1 MSAQSIYHTW
11 RGMREADE
19 TTSSWLYIA
28 FIDAD
33 NSFAM
38 VQEASFADEDLSFDI
53 TTRAYGLFSFD
64 GEKLNVM
71 VNENET
77 TSTLDDIT
85 FSDEMER
92 QFKKN
97 KALKANMNNHTTS
110 ITTNKKHH
118 YRELLAIGIPI
129 IIGQLGTIILGFA
142 DTLMIGHH
150 STPELAAAGLVNN
163 IFGLVFVSYM
173 GFTYGLTPIIGR
185 LYGEERTDCIGQK
198 VRNAFCANMLTG
210 IIFTLALVVLYL
222 NLGHIGQPEE
232 LLSLIRPYF
241 LVNLASVLFMGIF
254 FTMKQFLDGLGQT
267 KVAMWAMIGGNVINI
282 LGNWV
287 LIYGVAGFP
296 ELGLLGAGIST
307 LVSRILMA
315 LAMVGMLMTGKN
327 LGEYRRD
334 ILHSSLTK
342 ADFREMNRL
351 GWPVALQLGME
362 SAAFTLSCVMVG
374 WLGTIPLAAHQVM
387 ITLSQLF
394 YLVLSGMAAALAI
407 RVSHF
412 MGQKDYGAVRRNA
425 YDGFRLNLL
434 FSLCMGLP
442 VFLLRHQIGGW
453 FNDNVEVQAYVATL
467 IILMMVYQFGDGLQ
481 YTFANALRGIA
492 CVKPM
497 VLYAFIAYFVI
508 SLPLGYTLGFPCGLG
523 ILGIWIAFP
532 FGLTI
537 AGEMYR
543 RRFEK
548 ELKKIEE

>member
-1 MSAQSIYHTW
+1 
-11 RGMREADE
+11 
-19 TTSSWLYIA
+19 
-28 FIDAD
+28 
-33 NSFAM
+33 
-38 VQEASFADEDLSFDI
+38 
-53 TTRAYGLFSFD
+53 
-64 GEKLNVM
+64 
-71 VNENET
+71 
-77 TSTLDDIT
+77 
-85 FSDEMER
+85 
-92 QFKKN
+92 
-97 KALKANMNNHTTS
+97 MNNHTTS

-118 YRELLAIGIPI
+118 YRELLSIGFPI

-173 GFTYGLTPIIGR
+173 GFTYGLTPIIGK

-198 VRNAFCANMLTG
+198 VRNSFFANMLTG
-210 IIFTLALVVLYL
+210 AIFTAVLILLYL
-222 NLGHIGQPEE
+222 NLAHIGQPEE

-254 FTMKQFLDGLGQT
+254 FTMKQFLDGIGKT
-267 KVAMWAMIGGNVINI
+267 KVAMWAMIGGNVVNI

-315 LAMVGMLMTGKN
+315 LAMVNIVIAGK
-327 LGEYRRD
+327 GFREYRHD
-334 ILHSSLTK
+334 LIHSSLNK
-342 ADFREMNRL
+342 ADFKEMNRL

-412 MGQKDYGAVRRNA
+412 MGQKDYAAVRRNA

-434 FSLCMGLP
+434 FSLCMGIP

-453 FNDNVEVQAYVATL
+453 FNDNAEVQAYVSVL
-467 IILMMVYQFGDGLQ
+467 IILMMIYQFGDGLQ

-508 SLPLGYTLGFPCGLG
+508 SLPLGYTLGFTCGMG

-548 ELKKIEE
+548 ELQKIEQR

>member
-1 MSAQSIYHTW
+1 
-11 RGMREADE
+11 
-19 TTSSWLYIA
+19 
-28 FIDAD
+28 
-33 NSFAM
+33 
-38 VQEASFADEDLSFDI
+38 
-53 TTRAYGLFSFD
+53 
-64 GEKLNVM
+64 
-71 VNENET
+71 
-77 TSTLDDIT
+77 
-85 FSDEMER
+85 
-92 QFKKN
+92 
-97 KALKANMNNHTTS
+97 MNNHTTS

-185 LYGEERTDCIGQK
+185 LYGEERTDRIGQK

-210 IIFTLALVVLYL
+210 CIFTLALVVLYL
-222 NLGHIGQPEE
+222 NLGRIGQPEE

-327 LGEYRRD
+327 FGEYRRD

-412 MGQKDYGAVRRNA
+412 MGQKDYAAVRRNA

-453 FNDNVEVQAYVATL
+453 FNDNMEVQAYVATL

-523 ILGIWIAFP
+523 ILGIWLAFP

-548 ELKKIEE
+548 ELKKIEKEK

>member
-1 MSAQSIYHTW
+1 
-11 RGMREADE
+11 
-19 TTSSWLYIA
+19 
-28 FIDAD
+28 
-33 NSFAM
+33 
-38 VQEASFADEDLSFDI
+38 
-53 TTRAYGLFSFD
+53 
-64 GEKLNVM
+64 
-71 VNENET
+71 
-77 TSTLDDIT
+77 
-85 FSDEMER
+85 
-92 QFKKN
+92 
-97 KALKANMNNHTTS
+97 MNNHTTS

-118 YRELLAIGIPI
+118 YQELLSIGFPI

-173 GFTYGLTPIIGR
+173 GFTYGLTPIIGK

-198 VRNAFCANMLTG
+198 VRNSFFANMLTG
-210 IIFTLALVVLYL
+210 AIFTAVLILLYL
-222 NLGHIGQPEE
+222 NLAHIGQPEE

-254 FTMKQFLDGLGQT
+254 FTMKQFLDGIGKT
-267 KVAMWAMIGGNVINI
+267 KVAMWAMIGGNVVNI

-315 LAMVGMLMTGKN
+315 LAMVSIVIAGK
-327 LGEYRRD
+327 GFREYRHD
-334 ILHSSLTK
+334 LFHSSLNK
-342 ADFREMNRL
+342 ADFKEMNRL

-412 MGQKDYGAVRRNA
+412 MGQKDYAAVRRNA

-434 FSLCMGLP
+434 FSLCMGIP

-453 FNDNVEVQAYVATL
+453 FNDNAEVQAYVSVL

-508 SLPLGYTLGFPCGLG
+508 SLPLGYTLGFTCGMG

-548 ELKKIEE
+548 ELQKIEQR

>member
-1 MSAQSIYHTW
+1 
-11 RGMREADE
+11 
-19 TTSSWLYIA
+19 
-28 FIDAD
+28 
-33 NSFAM
+33 
-38 VQEASFADEDLSFDI
+38 
-53 TTRAYGLFSFD
+53 
-64 GEKLNVM
+64 
-71 VNENET
+71 
-77 TSTLDDIT
+77 
-85 FSDEMER
+85 
-92 QFKKN
+92 
-97 KALKANMNNHTTS
+97 MNNHTTS

-185 LYGEERTDCIGQK
+185 LYGEERTDFIGQK

-210 IIFTLALVVLYL
+210 CIFTLALVVLYL
-222 NLGHIGQPEE
+222 NLGRIGQPEE

-315 LAMVGMLMTGKN
+315 MAMVGMLMTGKN
-327 LGEYRRD
+327 FGEYRRD

-412 MGQKDYGAVRRNA
+412 MGQKDYAAVRRNA

-467 IILMMVYQFGDGLQ
+467 IILLMIYQFGDGLQ

-523 ILGIWIAFP
+523 ILGIWLAFP

>member
-1 MSAQSIYHTW
+1 
-11 RGMREADE
+11 
-19 TTSSWLYIA
+19 
-28 FIDAD
+28 
-33 NSFAM
+33 
-38 VQEASFADEDLSFDI
+38 
-53 TTRAYGLFSFD
+53 
-64 GEKLNVM
+64 
-71 VNENET
+71 
-77 TSTLDDIT
+77 
-85 FSDEMER
+85 
-92 QFKKN
+92 
-97 KALKANMNNHTTS
+97 MNNHTTS

-185 LYGEERTDCIGQK
+185 LYGEERTDC
-198 VRNAFCANMLTG
+198 
-210 IIFTLALVVLYL
+210 
-222 NLGHIGQPEE
+222 IGQPEE

-327 LGEYRRD
+327 FGEYRRD
-334 ILHSSLTK
+334 ILHSSLNK

-467 IILMMVYQFGDGLQ
+467 IILLMVYQFGDGLQ

-523 ILGIWIAFP
+523 ILGIWLAFP

-548 ELKKIEE
+548 ELKKIEKEK

>member
-1 MSAQSIYHTW
+1 
-11 RGMREADE
+11 
-19 TTSSWLYIA
+19 
-28 FIDAD
+28 
-33 NSFAM
+33 
-38 VQEASFADEDLSFDI
+38 
-53 TTRAYGLFSFD
+53 
-64 GEKLNVM
+64 
-71 VNENET
+71 
-77 TSTLDDIT
+77 
-85 FSDEMER
+85 
-92 QFKKN
+92 
-97 KALKANMNNHTTS
+97 MNNHTTS

-118 YRELLAIGIPI
+118 YRELLSIGFPI

-198 VRNAFCANMLTG
+198 VRNSFFANMLTG
-210 IIFTLALVVLYL
+210 GIFTAVLILLYL
-222 NLGHIGQPEE
+222 NLAHIGQPVE

-254 FTMKQFLDGLGQT
+254 FTMKQFLDGIGKT
-267 KVAMWAMIGGNVINI
+267 KVAMWAMIGGNVVNI

-315 LAMVGMLMTGKN
+315 LTMVSIVITGKRFR
-327 LGEYRRD
+327 EYRHD
-334 ILHSSLTK
+334 LIHSSINKT
-342 ADFREMNRL
+342 DFKEMNRL

-412 MGQKDYGAVRRNA
+412 MGQKDYAAVRRNA

-434 FSLCMGLP
+434 FSLCMGIP

-453 FNDNVEVQAYVATL
+453 FNDNAEVQAYVSVL

-508 SLPLGYTLGFPCGLG
+508 SLPLGYTLGFPCGMGL
-523 ILGIWIAFP
+523 LGIWIAFP

-548 ELKKIEE
+548 ELKKIEQI

>member
-1 MSAQSIYHTW
+1 
-11 RGMREADE
+11 
-19 TTSSWLYIA
+19 
-28 FIDAD
+28 
-33 NSFAM
+33 
-38 VQEASFADEDLSFDI
+38 
-53 TTRAYGLFSFD
+53 
-64 GEKLNVM
+64 
-71 VNENET
+71 
-77 TSTLDDIT
+77 
-85 FSDEMER
+85 
-92 QFKKN
+92 
-97 KALKANMNNHTTS
+97 MNNHTTS

-118 YRELLAIGIPI
+118 YQELLSIGFPI

-173 GFTYGLTPIIGR
+173 GFTYGLTPIIGK

-198 VRNAFCANMLTG
+198 VRNSFFANMLTG
-210 IIFTLALVVLYL
+210 AIFTAVLILLYL
-222 NLGHIGQPEE
+222 NLAHIGQPEE

-254 FTMKQFLDGLGQT
+254 FTMKQFLDGIGKT
-267 KVAMWAMIGGNVINI
+267 KVAMWAMIGGNVVNI

-315 LAMVGMLMTGKN
+315 LAMVSIVIAGKSFR
-327 LGEYRRD
+327 EYRHD
-334 ILHSSLTK
+334 LIHSSLNK
-342 ADFREMNRL
+342 ADFKEMNRL

-374 WLGTIPLAAHQVM
+374 WLGTISLAAHQVM

-412 MGQKDYGAVRRNA
+412 MGQKDYAAVRRNA

-434 FSLCMGLP
+434 FSLCMGIP

-453 FNDNVEVQAYVATL
+453 FNDNAEVQAYVSVL
-467 IILMMVYQFGDGLQ
+467 IILMMIYQFGDGLQ

-508 SLPLGYTLGFPCGLG
+508 SLPLGYTLGFTCGMG

-548 ELKKIEE
+548 ELKKIEQR

>member
-1 MSAQSIYHTW
+1 MS
-11 RGMREADE
+11 
-19 TTSSWLYIA
+19 
-28 FIDAD
+28 
-33 NSFAM
+33 
-38 VQEASFADEDLSFDI
+38 
-53 TTRAYGLFSFD
+53 
-64 GEKLNVM
+64 
-71 VNENET
+71 
-77 TSTLDDIT
+77 
-85 FSDEMER
+85 
-92 QFKKN
+92 KKN
-97 KALKANMNNHTTS
+97 TRTQR
-110 ITTNKKHH
+110 H
-118 YRELLAIGIPI
+118 YYKNLLSIGIPI
-129 IIGQLGTIILGFA
+129 VIGQLGTIILGFA
-142 DTLMIGHH
+142 DTIMIGHH
-150 STPELAAAGLVNN
+150 STEELAAAGLVNN
-163 IFGLVFVSYM
+163 IYTLVFVMYM

-198 VRNAFCANMLTG
+198 VRNSLFANMITG
-210 IIFTLALVVLYL
+210 ILFTLVLILLYF
-222 NLGHIGQPEE
+222 NLGRIGQPEE
-232 LLSLIRPYF
+232 LLTLIRPYF

-254 FTMKQFLDGLGQT
+254 FTMKQFLDGIGQT
-267 KVAMWAMIGGNVINI
+267 KVAMWAMIGGNVVNI

-315 LAMVGMLMTGKN
+315 TAMVGMVMVCRKFAD
-327 LGEYRRD
+327 YRHN
-334 ILHSSLTK
+334 IIHSEINK
-342 ADFREMNRL
+342 VDFKEMNRL

-387 ITLSQLF
+387 ITISQLF
-394 YLVLSGMAAALAI
+394 YLVLSGMAAAMAI

-412 MGQKDYGAVRRNA
+412 MGQKDYVAVRRNA

-442 VFLLRHQIGGW
+442 VLLLRHQIGGW
-453 FNDNVEVQAYVATL
+453 FNDNAEVQAYVAVL

-508 SLPLGYTLGFPCGLG
+508 SLPLGYTLGFPCGMGL
-523 ILGIWIAFP
+523 LGIWIAFP

-548 ELKKIEE
+548 ELKKIEKK

>member
-1 MSAQSIYHTW
+1 
-11 RGMREADE
+11 
-19 TTSSWLYIA
+19 
-28 FIDAD
+28 
-33 NSFAM
+33 
-38 VQEASFADEDLSFDI
+38 
-53 TTRAYGLFSFD
+53 
-64 GEKLNVM
+64 
-71 VNENET
+71 
-77 TSTLDDIT
+77 
-85 FSDEMER
+85 
-92 QFKKN
+92 
-97 KALKANMNNHTTS
+97 MNNHTTS

-185 LYGEERTDCIGQK
+185 LYGEERTDRIGQK

-210 IIFTLALVVLYL
+210 CIFTLALVVLYL
-222 NLGHIGQPEE
+222 NLGRIGQPEE

-327 LGEYRRD
+327 FGEYRRD

-412 MGQKDYGAVRRNA
+412 MGQKDYSAVRRNA

-523 ILGIWIAFP
+523 ILGIWLAFP

-548 ELKKIEE
+548 ELEKIEKEK

>member
-1 MSAQSIYHTW
+1 
-11 RGMREADE
+11 
-19 TTSSWLYIA
+19 
-28 FIDAD
+28 
-33 NSFAM
+33 
-38 VQEASFADEDLSFDI
+38 
-53 TTRAYGLFSFD
+53 
-64 GEKLNVM
+64 
-71 VNENET
+71 
-77 TSTLDDIT
+77 
-85 FSDEMER
+85 
-92 QFKKN
+92 
-97 KALKANMNNHTTS
+97 MNNHTTS

-118 YRELLAIGIPI
+118 YQELLSIGFPI

-173 GFTYGLTPIIGR
+173 GFTYGLTPIIGK

-198 VRNAFCANMLTG
+198 VRNSFFANMLTG
-210 IIFTLALVVLYL
+210 AIFTAVLILLYL
-222 NLGHIGQPEE
+222 NLAHIGQPEE

-254 FTMKQFLDGLGQT
+254 FTMKQFLDGIGKT
-267 KVAMWAMIGGNVINI
+267 KVAMWAMIGGNVVNI

-315 LAMVGMLMTGKN
+315 LAMVSIVIAGK
-327 LGEYRRD
+327 GFREYRHD
-334 ILHSSLTK
+334 LIHSSLNK
-342 ADFREMNRL
+342 ADFKEMNRL

-412 MGQKDYGAVRRNA
+412 MGQKDYAAVRRNA

-434 FSLCMGLP
+434 FSLCMGIP

-453 FNDNVEVQAYVATL
+453 FNDNAEVQAYVSVL

-508 SLPLGYTLGFPCGLG
+508 SLPLGYPLGFTCGMG

-548 ELKKIEE
+548 ELKKIEQR